1 MIQIIFD
8 RKTRLREMQSKLI
21 CFPEIL
27 EKARKEITDVL
38 PVSVFDFFGMTVAEF
53 LQLQEQIMP
62 KKILTLLS
70 KRKTTFIDYIKVVNT
85 FEQGMKSFER
95 IVEDTTIELTA
106 DEQAAQNG
114 LITLTTEEAMLT
126 FLKDYYNLHNLTDA
140 QGITL
145 YEYCSAR
152 KTAFNNAKYQKNMI
166 NIQKIK
172 V

>member
-8 RKTRLREMQSKLI
+8 RQTKLKAMQTKLI

-27 EKARKEITDVL
+27 EKAKAEITDTV
-38 PVSVFDFFGMTVAEF
+38 PQSVFDFFGMTVAEF
-53 LQLQEQIMP
+53 LQLQEKTLP
-62 KKILTLLS
+62 KKVTDFLGR
-70 KRKTTFIDYIKVVNT
+70 RKATFFDYVKITNT
-85 FEQGMKSFER
+85 FEQGMKAFER

-140 QGITL
+140 QSITL
-145 YEYCSAR
+145 YEYCTAR

>member
-8 RKTRLREMQSKLI
+8 RQTKLKAMQSKLI

-95 IVEDTTIELTA
+95 IVEDTIIPLSAE
-106 DEQAAQNG
+106 EEAAQNG
-114 LITLTTEEAMLT
+114 LATITTEEAMLT
-126 FLKDYYNLHNLTDA
+126 FLRDYFGLHNLSDA
-140 QGITL
+140 QGISL
-145 YEYCSAR
+145 YEYCTAR
-152 KTAFNNAKYQKNMI
+152 KIAFNSAKFQKNLI
-166 NIQKIK
+166 QIQKKRI
-172 V
+172 